1 MTESTGMS
9 GRLPVL
15 SSQLNDAHVAAHVT
29 WKTCPKVDGVL
40 ALKPPTA
47 AYPTGVLADPTEGS
61 SAMPRTGR
69 LGSTALAPVTS
80 TQVAWAA
87 TPVPRLNPICTLPSL
102 VPAIA
107 TLMYFGE
114 YLT

>member
-29 WKTCPKVDGVL
+29 WKTCPGITVL

-61 SAMPRTGR
+61 RAMPRTGR
-69 LGSTALAPVTS
+69 LGKTVLEPVTS
-80 TQVAWAA
+80 TQVAWDGA
-87 TPVPRLNPICTLPSL
+87 PVPRLKPIWTLPSL
-102 VPAIA
+102 VPAMA
-107 TLMYFGE
+107 TL
-114 YLT
+114 